1 MKCILTEVMIITL
14 FFTGDDIFA
23 TLDLLNV
30 ICKKNID
37 KLDYIEAGFW
47 NS

>member
-1 MKCILTEVMIITL
+1 MCILADVMTITL

-23 TLDLLNV
+23 TLNLLNV

-37 KLDYIEAGFW
+37 KLDCIEADFW